1 MAHLRETAD
10 IALKMLRTL
19 PRVQLSN
26 IRPNPNSKKSPKR
39 GRAQHGGDKHGA
51 GNKGSGQRQNYM
63 RLGYETGN
71 NPFYLRFP
79 YEPYYKGHHMRR
91 QYPPISLLQLQ
102 VLLDTNRID
111 GNQPIDLTTL
121 CNTGLLQLQPASMEY
136 GFQLTD
142 EGIDRFKAKICIE
155 VQHAKESV
163 IAAIE
168 RNGGVIRTA
177 YYDPRSLQAMTNPQ
191 KWFEKGVPIP
201 KRQLPPKDAIEY
213 YISAKNRGYL
223 ADPEEISKDRLVLAQ
238 KYGYELPRIEDD
250 ADYDML
256 ISQKDPQQIFY
267 GLEPGWVIGLK
278 DKIIVKSKGFP
289 DEQTKNAESKK

>member
-1 MAHLRETAD
+1 MMASLKESAD
-10 IALKMLRTL
+10 RALKMLHGL
-19 PRVQLSN
+19 PRVQLGN
-26 IRPNPNSKKSPKR
+26 LRPNPNSKKNPQR

-71 NPFYLRFP
+71 NPFYIRFP

-102 VLLDTNRID
+102 VMLDTNRID
-111 GNQPIDLTTL
+111 PTEPIDLTTL
-121 CNTGLLQLQPASMEY
+121 INTGLFKLSPTSREF

-142 EGIDRFKAKICIE
+142 EGADKFKSKICIE

-177 YYDPRSLQAMTNPQ
+177 FYDLKSLQMLINP
-191 KWFEKGVPIP
+191 KKAFEKGEPIP
-201 KRQLPPKDAIEY
+201 RRMLPPQDAIAY
-213 YISAKNRGYL
+213 YTGAENRGYL
-223 ADPEEISKDRLVLAQ
+223 ANPEEISKHRLVLAQ
-238 KYGYELPRIEDD
+238 KYGYKLPKIEEDPEYETLTAMKD
-250 ADYDML
+250 AR
-256 ISQKDPQQIFY
+256 QIFF
-267 GLEPGWVIGLK
+267 GLEPGWVISLK
-278 DKIIVKSKGFP
+278 DKCIIKP
-289 DEQTKNAESKK
+289 KNLPSDS